1 LQQLKKKGNVL
12 NLSTLFDQVALHSR
26 GLACNTIVNANLS
39 LKGRRGEESSGQ
51 TMI

>member
-12 NLSTLFDQVALHSR
+12 NLSILFDQVALHSR
-26 GLACNTIVNANLS
+26 GLACNTIVNENLS